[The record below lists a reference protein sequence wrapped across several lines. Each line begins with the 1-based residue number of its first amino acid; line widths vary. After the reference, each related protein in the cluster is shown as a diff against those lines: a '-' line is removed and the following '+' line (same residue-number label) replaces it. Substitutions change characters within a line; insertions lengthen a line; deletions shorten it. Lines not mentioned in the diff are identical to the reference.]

1 MRALIQRV
9 SWARVRVSGE
19 IVGRIDEGL
28 LVLLGVGNSDTLED
42 LNYLTEKIVHL
53 RIFAD
58 EAGKLNLSLI
68 DRGLP
73 ILAVSQFTL
82 YADCRKGRRP
92 YFGEAAPPDK
102 AVEMYEQFCIA
113 LRNRGVHVEKG
124 IFQAHMEVELCNDG
138 PVTIWL
144 DSSEK

>member
-58 EAGKLNLSLI
+58 EAGKLNLSLT